1 MDIPNDR
8 RKRQRMQREA
18 AKTYDTAHECFV
30 EIQMNGRVAKVVPSL
45 NARDILEVKVDN
57 DSLTAVLDI
66 ISDELDT
73 TEEEPPPDNASGST
87 DDVPDG
93 FSVYTNA
100 FRCTALFQSVS
111 NLAHLP
117 TTKVSVYV
125 YYMFMLFRMADCP
138 CHGGAVNHRPVEK
151 CYVVKTPEGKYRRCK
166 TIEDAVGF
174 CQSSSSASPS
184 CSGESP
190 SSSK

>member
-1 MDIPNDR
+1 MYYQFRFFHALRCAHARAQVDIPNDR

-73 TEEEPPPDNASGST
+73 TEEEPPPDNTIGST

-100 FRCTALFQSVS
+100 FRCTALFSVS
-111 NLAHLP
+111 FKFGASANDESQCIRVL
-117 TTKVSVYV
+117 YV
-125 YYMFMLFRMADCP
+125 HALS
-138 CHGGAVNHRPVEK
+138 HGRLSLSWRGCEP
-151 CYVVKTPEGKYRRCK
+151 P
-166 TIEDAVGF
+166 
-174 CQSSSSASPS
+174 PS
-184 CSGESP
+184 
-190 SSSK
+190 